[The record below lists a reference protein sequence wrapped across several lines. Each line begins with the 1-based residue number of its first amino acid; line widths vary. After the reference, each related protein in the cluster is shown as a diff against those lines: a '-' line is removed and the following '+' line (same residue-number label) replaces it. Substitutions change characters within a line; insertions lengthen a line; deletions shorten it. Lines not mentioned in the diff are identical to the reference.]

1 MTVQKR
7 RKMDTMN
14 DHVESVLLRS
24 LEGKK
29 RVGIAGHIHPD
40 GDCIGS
46 SLAVYNFI
54 RKEFPDIQCHV
65 YLEEI
70 PHIFEFLSNSD
81 MIEAPGTDADKF
93 DLFIILD
100 CGDEKR
106 LGKSAEYMKKASSTI
121 CIDHHLSNASFADV
135 NIVKPDASSTCELVM
150 NELEPDKI
158 DKAIAECLYTGMVT
172 DTGCFQYSCTSRSTM
187 ECAGILMEKGIDYPA
202 IVDRVFNEKT
212 FEQNRMMGHALDKAA
227 LSEDG
232 TVIYSVISA
241 SEMKEYNVLP
251 KHMEGIVSQLR
262 VTKGVA
268 VALLMYETDEGTYK
282 GSLRGKGH
290 KINLSYTASLFG
302 GGGHALA
309 SGFTYSGDPDAAI
322 TAIIKD
328 VRRQLALS

>member
-1 MTVQKR
+1 MTALKR
-7 RKMDTMN
+7 RKTDRMN
-14 DHVESVLLRS
+14 NNMESALLKS

-29 RVGIAGHIHPD
+29 KVGIAGHIHPD

-54 RKEFPDIQCHV
+54 RKEYPDISCHV

-81 MIEAPGTDADKF
+81 MIEAPGTASDTF

-106 LGKSAEYMKKASSTI
+106 LGKSAEYMKSASSTI

-150 NELEPDKI
+150 NELPLEKI

-227 LSEDG
+227 LSDDG

-241 SEMKEYNVLP
+241 AEMKEYNVLP
-251 KHMEGIVSQLR
+251 KHMEGIVSQMR
-262 VTKGVA
+262 VTKGVSVA
-268 VALLMYETDEGTYK
+268 VLMYETNDGTYK

-290 KINLSYTASLFG
+290 KVNLSETASLFG

-309 SGFTYSGDPDAAI
+309 SGFTYSGNPDAAI
-322 TAIIKD
+322 DAIIKD
-328 VRRQLALS
+328 IKRQIAL

>member
-1 MTVQKR
+1 MTALKR
-7 RKMDTMN
+7 RKTDRMN
-14 DHVESVLLRS
+14 NNMESALLKS

-29 RVGIAGHIHPD
+29 KVGIAGHIHPD

-54 RKEFPDIQCHV
+54 RKEYPDISCHV

-81 MIEAPGTDADKF
+81 MIEAPGTASDTF

-106 LGKSAEYMKKASSTI
+106 LGKSAEYMKSASSTI

-150 NELEPDKI
+150 NELPLEKI

-227 LSEDG
+227 LSDDG

-241 SEMKEYNVLP
+241 AEMKEYKVLP
-251 KHMEGIVSQLR
+251 KHMEGIVSQMR
-262 VTKGVA
+262 VTKGVSVA
-268 VALLMYETDEGTYK
+268 VLMYETNDGTYK

-290 KINLSYTASLFG
+290 KVNLSETASLFG

-309 SGFTYSGDPDAAI
+309 SGFTYSGNPDAAI
-322 TAIIKD
+322 DAIIKD
-328 VRRQLALS
+328 IKRQTALS